1 MSKKEKELKISE
13 EHLEKIRTQQSEKTK
28 LVNNIGVV
36 EVQKH
41 DLLHALAGV
50 MQQIRETAEEV
61 EKEYGKISVNLE
73 DGSFEVIKQEEQ
85 EVTEVAEEVKE
96 EK

>member
-1 MSKKEKELKISE
+1 M
-13 EHLEKIRTQQSEKTK
+13 
-28 LVNNIGVV
+28 
-36 EVQKH
+36 QKQ